1 MEKLITGL
9 RKFQDNYFTKNKE
22 LFLRLSKGQHPRILF
37 ITCCDSRINPNLITQ
52 TEPGEIF
59 IMRNIGNIIAPY
71 GATNGGE
78 GAGIEYAVQALKI
91 ENIIVC
97 GHSDCGAIK
106 GLLDLNSIAED
117 MPLVYDWLKHAEAT
131 RRVMK
136 ENYQDIEKNA
146 LIGITIQ
153 ENVLTQIE
161 NLRTYPIIRSRLR
174 SGQMHLHAW
183 VYQIETG
190 RVFAYDAV
198 EAQFIPLEN
207 NNFSDALDC
216 AHADVA
222 VAQTQSMYMPI
233 S

>member
-1 MEKLITGL
+1 LTIKSMEKLIKGL
-9 RKFQDNYFTKNKE
+9 HKFQDDYFTTHRE
-22 LFLRLSKGQHPRILF
+22 LFQKLSKGQQPRILF

-59 IMRNIGNIIAPY
+59 IMRNIGNIIPAY

-91 ENIIVC
+91 ESLIVC

-106 GLLDLNSIAED
+106 GLLDLNSLAED
-117 MPLVYDWLKHAEAT
+117 MPLVHNWLKHAEAT
-131 RRVMK
+131 RRLMK
-136 ENYQDIEKNA
+136 ENYNHLDKNA
-146 LIGITIQ
+146 LMSITIQ

-174 SGQMHLHAW
+174 SGQMQLHAW

-190 RVFAYDAV
+190 KVFAYDTA
-198 EAQFIPLEN
+198 EAQFSPL
-207 NNFSDALDC
+207 
-216 AHADVA
+216 
-222 VAQTQSMYMPI
+222 
-233 S
+233 